1 MVSQVTAGLETILEQ
16 RTPAGSIAQAVGY
29 DDARCF

>member
-16 RTPAGSIAQAVGY
+16 RTPGGSNFTTGGIAWQY
-29 DDARCF
+29 R